1 MILRKKLG
9 GHSKWGDFII
19 RWYRNAKKGGEDR
32 DDLRD
37 EFLTNFDNIKDLLRT
52 YESNIEKLKSLK
64 IENEPIEFEVS
75 GKTLKFHP
83 IKDIQ
88 KIRRLEGFELLL
100 CRSLLRFTGLV
111 RVVRRTTNRAG
122 TTLFKGFGK
131 DTGLLI

>member
-1 MILRKKLG
+1 MVKLFPEAITIPPNENDEDEVILRKKLG

-75 GKTLKFHP
+75 GKNG
-83 IKDIQ
+83 
-88 KIRRLEGFELLL
+88 REVW
-100 CRSLLRFTGLV
+100 LV
-111 RVVRRTTNRAG
+111 V
-122 TTLFKGFGK
+122 
-131 DTGLLI
+131 